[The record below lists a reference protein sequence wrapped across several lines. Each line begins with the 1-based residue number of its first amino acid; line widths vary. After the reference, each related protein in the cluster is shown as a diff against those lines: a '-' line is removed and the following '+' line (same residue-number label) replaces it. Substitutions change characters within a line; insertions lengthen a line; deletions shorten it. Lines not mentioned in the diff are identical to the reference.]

1 MSDNHAYN
9 KTLQPLAS
17 GLRLYGTKAEAC
29 LWKYVLRSRQLKGY
43 EFRRQRP
50 VLNYIADFMCKP
62 LKLIIELDGGIHQD
76 HLVARNDAIRQ
87 ARLEE
92 AGFTVLRFDNIM
104 VLQRIGEVR
113 IQLEHWI
120 EEYARVRGIPL
131 SNALTVSLLLQ
142 YA

>member
-1 MSDNHAYN
+1 M
-9 KTLQPLAS
+9 
-17 GLRLYGTKAEAC
+17 
-29 LWKYVLRSRQLKGY
+29 
-43 EFRRQRP
+43 
-50 VLNYIADFMCKP
+50 LNYIADFMCKP

-76 HLVARNDAIRQ
+76 ELVARNDAIRQ

-120 EEYARVRGIPL
+120 EEYERVHGVPERK
-131 SNALTVSLLLQ
+131 S
-142 YA
+142 